1 MKLKPENINAAD
13 WDAVESPPLSDE
25 LMNRMSPVREVHPD
39 RHTHVSLPSHIPN
52 KVLISIGLA
61 PEILDYFKST
71 GPDWQNHVDAA
82 LKEWI
87 TTHPLPSRD
96 AG

>member
-1 MKLKPENINAAD
+1 MKLKPNNINAAD

-25 LMNRMSPVREVHPD
+25 LMNRMRPAREVHPD
-39 RHTHVSLPSHIPN
+39 RPNQVSLPSHVSG
-52 KVLISIGLA
+52 KVLVSIGLA
-61 PEILDYFKST
+61 PEIVDYFKST

-87 TTHPLPSRD
+87 TTHPLPSRE